1 MFDYDPHK
9 EKRPTDW
16 SGTIIGLL
24 LTPVFFLIAFL
35 SNADMALGACIVLG
49 MIMIAIKIRWNLR
62 RHLWFWATIVF
73 ILVLQVPLVF
83 MFQWP
88 QGKGPTLLY
97 TMPIGIADF
106 LIILGAVAL
115 AEKIFA
121 KESSVDEN
129 G

>member
-1 MFDYDPHK
+1 
-9 EKRPTDW
+9 
-16 SGTIIGLL
+16 
-24 LTPVFFLIAFL
+24 
-35 SNADMALGACIVLG
+35 
-49 MIMIAIKIRWNLR
+49 
-62 RHLWFWATIVF
+62 
-73 ILVLQVPLVF
+73 